1 MKFQSE
7 VTVVGAKASK
17 GEYEGNA
24 YDSTKV
30 YVLVS
35 MDASKGMA
43 AGMAAAEY
51 TIGTS
56 DLFRAFKERAYPYQA
71 VGDFEIVTN
80 GKTTKQVLHGLVP
93 KVVTK

>member
-1 MKFQSE
+1 MKFQNE

-17 GEYEGNA
+17 GEYEGTS

-30 YVLVS
+30 YILVS
-35 MDASKGMA
+35 MDASKGMG

-56 DLFRAFKERAYPYQA
+56 DAFRAFKDRNYPFQA
-71 VGDFEIVTN
+71 VADFEIVTN
-80 GKTTKQVLHGLVP
+80 GKNVKQVLHGITP
-93 KVVTK
+93 KTAK